1 MVVERYAIDVEGFN
15 DAWMEMYDNHVVKL
29 ANKLDVVE
37 NNVITSDEKE
47 LRELFEETY
56 NCELYQRNVKG
67 HHYWYD
73 FDTVRFPSES
83 AYTMFLLKWA

>member
-1 MVVERYAIDVEGFN
+1 MFLVEINVSRVDIQENEKPID
-15 DAWMEMYDNHVVKL
+15 AAK
-29 ANKLDVVE
+29 
-37 NNVITSDEKE
+37 
-47 LRELFEETY
+47 RELFEETY
-56 NCELYQRNVKG
+56 NCELYQRNAKG